1 MVTDIVLI
9 IVLLL
14 ASGFFS
20 GIEIAYLSADRLR
33 IELEKKK
40 GSNIGSL
47 IASYVEKPSIF
58 LGTTLVGNNIVL
70 VIFSVI
76 AEKFM
81 LNVLGLGTYIPEE
94 DFKEYVT
101 GLSEKKNLF
110 LSIRYKSVNDFDA
123 ILKAIALKTPFGKLP
138 DRKMIDMAFID
149 PKNFKPSFIDYV
161 ALSAKTT
168 KDVAKTTV
176 KVAAGV
182 GGLLL
187 AAKII
192 GAGIAAYL
200 IVQSFGKKKGYLK

>member
-1 MVTDIVLI
+1 MATKGTYSEG
-9 IVLLL
+9 L
-14 ASGFFS
+14 AILQRLFS
-20 GIEIAYLSADRLR
+20 YLRPT
-33 IELEKKK
+33 
-40 GSNIGSL
+40 
-47 IASYVEKPSIF
+47 V
-58 LGTTLVGNNIVL
+58 
-70 VIFSVI
+70 
-76 AEKFM
+76 KFD
-81 LNVLGLGTYIPEE
+81 VFIDGLKRSWDGTYIPEE

-101 GLSEKKNLF
+101 GLSERKNLF